1 MQEVMLGQ
9 KQRPFYEKLKSIT
22 TTMERQRKESGG
34 GGVLHPRRCASRGDL
49 HLEEV
54 VAQTPLT
61 SNTTELL
68 LLLQAAGTYPTG
80 MHCCLSL
87 KFNIRIV

>member
-34 GGVLHPRRCASRGDL
+34 GGVLQSILPPRR
-49 HLEEV
+49 
-54 VAQTPLT
+54 PL
-61 SNTTELL
+61 
-68 LLLQAAGTYPTG
+68 
-80 MHCCLSL
+80 
-87 KFNIRIV
+87 